1 MVYLIKYQCISQH
14 KTNQSLERLH
24 LQLTLETVPL
34 GVYARNGFTV
44 LACVVSY
51 TFSVPFVWIMTVP
64 LPLVRVTL
72 NKNEEEIN
80 DDDEHCLF
88 FIVTD

>member
-1 MVYLIKYQCISQH
+1 M
-14 KTNQSLERLH
+14 
-24 LQLTLETVPL
+24 
-34 GVYARNGFTV
+34 
-44 LACVVSY
+44 
-51 TFSVPFVWIMTVP
+51 SVPS
-64 LPLVRVTL
+64 PLVRVTL

>member
-1 MVYLIKYQCISQH
+1 MVYLIKCQCISQH
-14 KTNQSLERLH
+14 KINQSFDSIY

-51 TFSVPFVWIMTVP
+51 IFSVPFVWIMREP
-64 LPLVRVTL
+64 SPLVRVTL

-80 DDDEHCLF
+80 DDDEHCVV